1 MDKPISVV
9 RMELKQAT
17 VENINRSG
25 LPLFLVLD
33 LFEEIV
39 RELKPL
45 AKKQMEDEIEE
56 WKQQQAIAQKQQE
69 SVDSVS
75 E

>member
-17 VENINRSG
+17 VENINRSR
-25 LPLFLVLD
+25 LPLFLVVGLM
-33 LFEEIV
+33 EEIL

-45 AKKQMEDEIEE
+45 AKQQMEDEIEQ

-69 SVDSVS
+69 S
-75 E
+75 EE

>member
-45 AKKQMEDEIEE
+45 AKKQMEDEIEQ
-56 WKQQQAIAQKQQE
+56 WKQQQTIVQKQKE
-69 SVDSVS
+69 SVDSIS